1 MRYKENEMMTFEEI
15 RELRNRTNPFANG
28 LGMVVTEIK
37 EGYARVEVPIQE
49 SMENAAHS
57 VHGGLMYTLCDAACG
72 AAAASYQYKVTT
84 VDSSFHYLRP
94 AIECKMLY
102 AVAKEVK
109 HGKRIMVYDVEL
121 FDETDKL
128 LCKGIFSMMQLKFPI
143 VPEPETK

>member
-1 MRYKENEMMTFEEI
+1 MMTFEEI
-15 RELRNRTNPFANG
+15 KELRNHTNPFANG
-28 LGMVVTEIK
+28 LGMVITEIQ
-37 EGYARVEVPIQE
+37 EGYARVEVPIQG

-102 AVAKEVK
+102 AIAKEVK

-121 FDETDKL
+121 FDEKDTL
-128 LCKGIFSMMQLKFPI
+128 LCKGIFSMMQLKFPLTA
-143 VPEPETK
+143 E